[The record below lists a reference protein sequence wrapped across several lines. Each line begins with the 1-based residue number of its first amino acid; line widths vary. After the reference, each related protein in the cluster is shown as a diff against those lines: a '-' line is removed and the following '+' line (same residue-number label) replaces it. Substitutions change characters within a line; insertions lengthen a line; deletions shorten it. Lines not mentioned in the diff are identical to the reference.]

1 MIDFF
6 WPFYPLRW
14 RELIKE
20 LKQKGCFDV
29 SAVKNFNSEF
39 LYNYFFTMGALTV
52 LLLFNDKVS
61 VFFAFCFALGGYVT
75 LGLAYQVDNF
85 KRFYLY
91 NRSEKRKAVIV
102 SPIKN
107 DWFILG
113 FGTIYFFDYE
123 YPVKGGVQKTRCMY
137 GRRYNYHDNFYSDFY
152 EGAEILIL
160 VDEEYERSSIV
171 PMKHLEKMYKFDLS
185 VSIDADKK

>member
-29 SAVKNFNSEF
+29 SAVKRLNLEF
-39 LYNYFFTMGALTV
+39 LYGYAFSSGAMAIAI
-52 LLLFNDKVS
+52 LFSKMPN
-61 VFFAFCFALGGYVT
+61 FYALYWAAGGYIAF
-75 LGLAYQVDNF
+75 GFAYKVDNF

-91 NRSEKRKAVIV
+91 NRAKKRSAKIV
-102 SPIKN
+102 TPIKEG
-107 DWFILG
+107 WFVLSG
-113 FGTIYFFDYE
+113 PLYFFDYE
-123 YPVKGGVQKTRCMY
+123 YQISNGVQKSRFIY
-137 GRRYNYHDNFYSDFY
+137 KQSEYNSENIYSDFY

-160 VDEEYERSSIV
+160 VDEENERLSIV
-171 PMKHLEKMYKFDLS
+171 PMRNLEKMYKFDLS